1 MRLWSR
7 LAFALAALSALPGG
21 ATAATKTHGM
31 MLDSVATVVAADL
44 LREAPASMARGVVLT
59 LPVRGDTLGVLAQR
73 LVERLRAQG
82 VPVRLAGRGV
92 ATDSANA
99 DGSGASARPL
109 EMGIRVD
116 GSGVSYLRR
125 IRSFPFGVKGY
136 ERLAALR
143 ASVTLVDPG
152 TGEVAWARSA
162 SGSAVDF
169 VRKRDVG
176 AATAGSGGIN
186 PAIPA
191 GGGFRLLEPL
201 IVLGVVSGLIV
212 LFYSNRT

>member
-1 MRLWSR
+1 MRLWR
-7 LAFALAALSALPGG
+7 GVVVALAALSAMPGG
-21 ATAATKTHGM
+21 AMAVTKTHGM
-31 MLDSVATVVAADL
+31 MLDSVATFVAADL
-44 LREAPASMARGVVLT
+44 LREAPAAAGRGVMLT

-82 VPVRLAGRGV
+82 VPVRLAGRGAAAV
-92 ATDSANA
+92 DSA
-99 DGSGASARPL
+99 DSGSAAPIRPL

-143 ASVTLVDPG
+143 ASVTLVDPT
-152 TGEVAWARSA
+152 TGEVTWARSA
-162 SGSAVDF
+162 SGSAVD
-169 VRKRDVG
+169 VVPKRDLLAVG
-176 AATAGSGGIN
+176 AGSGGIN
-186 PAIPA
+186 PPLPQ

-201 IVLGVVSGLIV
+201 IVLGVVSGLVV

>member
-1 MRLWSR
+1 
-7 LAFALAALSALPGG
+7 LPGG
-21 ATAATKTHGM
+21 AKAVTKTHGM

-44 LREAPASMARGVVLT
+44 LRDVPSTSGRGVSLT

-82 VPVRLAGRGV
+82 VPVHLAGRGV
-92 ATDSANA
+92 KSDSAA
-99 DGSGASARPL
+99 SGSEVARPY

-143 ASVTLVDPG
+143 ASLTMVDPM
-152 TGEVAWARSA
+152 TGEVTWAKSS
-162 SGSAVDF
+162 SGSAVDV
-169 VRKRDVG
+169 VRKRDLT
-176 AATAGSGGIN
+176 AAAAGSGGIN
-186 PAIPA
+186 PAVPP

>member
-1 MRLWSR
+1 MRLWSGI
-7 LAFALAALSALPGG
+7 AVALAALAAMPGG
-21 ATAATKTHGM
+21 AEAVTKTHGM
-31 MLDSVATVVAADL
+31 MLDSVATSVVADL
-44 LREAPASMARGVVLT
+44 LREAPAATGRGVVLT

-82 VPVRLAGRGV
+82 VPVHLAGRG
-92 ATDSANA
+92 APDDSA
-99 DGSGASARPL
+99 SAAAVRPL

-136 ERLAALR
+136 ERMAALR
-143 ASVTLVDPG
+143 ASVTLVDPT
-152 TGEVAWARSA
+152 TGEVTWAKSA
-162 SGSAVDF
+162 SGRAVD
-169 VRKRDVG
+169 VVPKRDLLLAG
-176 AATAGSGGIN
+176 AGSGGIN
-186 PAIPA
+186 PPLPA

-201 IVLGVVSGLIV
+201 IVLGVVSGLVV

>member
-1 MRLWSR
+1 MRFLGR
-7 LAFALAALSALPGG
+7 LVLALAALSAWPGG
-21 ATAATKTHGM
+21 AGAVTKTHGM

-44 LREAPASMARGVVLT
+44 LHDVPSTSGRGVSLT

-82 VPVRLAGRGV
+82 VPVHLAGRGV
-92 ATDSANA
+92 KGDSASS
-99 DGSGASARPL
+99 GSDAARPY

-143 ASVTLVDPG
+143 ASLTMVDPT
-152 TGEVAWARSA
+152 TGEVTWAKSA
-162 SGSAVDF
+162 SGSAVDV
-169 VRKRDVG
+169 VRKRDLT
-176 AATAGSGGIN
+176 AAAAGSGGIN
-186 PAIPA
+186 PPVPP

>member
-1 MRLWSR
+1 MRLWCR
-7 LAFALAALSALPGG
+7 LALGLAALSAVPSSTK
-21 ATAATKTHGM
+21 AVTKTHGM
-31 MLDSVATVVAADL
+31 MLDSVATMVAADL
-44 LREAPASMARGVVLT
+44 LRDVPSTSGRGVMVT

-82 VPVRLAGRGV
+82 VPVHVAGRGV
-92 ATDSANA
+92 VKPDS
-99 DGSGASARPL
+99 GESGIVVPDRPY

-143 ASVTLVDPG
+143 ASLTMIDPK
-152 TGEVAWARSA
+152 TGEVVWARSS
-162 SGSAVDF
+162 SGSAVDV
-169 VRKRDVG
+169 VRKRDL
-176 AATAGSGGIN
+176 AAAVAGSGGIN
-186 PAIPA
+186 PPVPP

>member
-7 LAFALAALSALPGG
+7 LALALAALSMAPSG
-21 ATAATKTHGM
+21 ATAVTKTHGM
-31 MLDSVATVVAADL
+31 MLDSVATIVAADL
-44 LREAPASMARGVVLT
+44 LREAPATTGRGVMLT

-73 LVERLRAQG
+73 LIERLRAQG
-82 VPVRLAGRGV
+82 VPVHLSGRARV
-92 ATDSANA
+92 DSAGFVS
-99 DGSGASARPL
+99 DVASDRPY

-143 ASVTLVDPG
+143 ASITLVDPA
-152 TGEVAWARSA
+152 TGEVTWAKSA
-162 SGSAVDF
+162 SGSAVDL
-169 VRKRDVG
+169 VKKRDLM
-176 AATAGSGGIN
+176 AAVAGSGGIN
-186 PAIPA
+186 PPLPQ
-191 GGGFRLLEPL
+191 GSGFRLLEPL

>member
-1 MRLWSR
+1 MRLWCR
-7 LAFALAALSALPGG
+7 LALALAALSALPSSTK
-21 ATAATKTHGM
+21 AVTKTHGM
-31 MLDSVATVVAADL
+31 MLDSVATMVAADL
-44 LREAPASMARGVVLT
+44 LRDVPSTSGRGVLVT

-82 VPVRLAGRGV
+82 VPVHVAGRGGV
-92 ATDSANA
+92 TPDSSM
-99 DGSGASARPL
+99 GSAVRERPY

-143 ASVTLVDPG
+143 ASLTMIDPK
-152 TGEVAWARSA
+152 TGEVTWARSS

-169 VRKRDVG
+169 VRKRDLSF
-176 AATAGSGGIN
+176 AAAGSGGIN
-186 PAIPA
+186 PPVPP

>member
-1 MRLWSR
+1 MRLWYR
-7 LAFALAALSALPGG
+7 LALALAALAALPGG
-21 ATAATKTHGM
+21 ANAVTKTHGM

-44 LREAPASMARGVVLT
+44 LREAPASAGRGVVLT

-82 VPVRLAGRGV
+82 VPVHLAGRGV
-92 ATDSANA
+92 PADS
-99 DGSGASARPL
+99 SSASASAKPL
-109 EMGIRVD
+109 EMGVRVD

-143 ASVTLVDPG
+143 ASVTLVDPA
-152 TGEVAWARSA
+152 TGEVAWAHSA
-162 SGSAVDF
+162 SGSATDF
-169 VRKRDVG
+169 VRKRDVT
-176 AATAGSGGIN
+176 AAMAGSGGIN
-186 PAIPA
+186 PALPA
-191 GGGFRLLEPL
+191 GSGFRLLEPL
-201 IVLGVVSGLIV
+201 IVLGVVSGLVV

>member
-1 MRLWSR
+1 MRHWCR
-7 LAFALAALSALPGG
+7 LALALAALSALPSSTK
-21 ATAATKTHGM
+21 AVTKTHGM
-31 MLDSVATVVAADL
+31 MLDSVATMVAADL
-44 LREAPASMARGVVLT
+44 LRDVPSTSGRGVLVT

-82 VPVRLAGRGV
+82 VPVHVAGRGV
-92 ATDSANA
+92 AAPDSAEE
-99 DGSGASARPL
+99 SAVRERPY

-143 ASVTLVDPG
+143 ASLTMIDPK
-152 TGEVAWARSA
+152 TGEVTWARSS

-169 VRKRDVG
+169 VRKRDV
-176 AATAGSGGIN
+176 TSVVAGSGGIN
-186 PAIPA
+186 PPIPP

>member
-1 MRLWSR
+1 MRLWYR
-7 LAFALAALSALPGG
+7 LALALAALSAVTGG
-21 ATAATKTHGM
+21 AKAVTKTHGM

-44 LREAPASMARGVVLT
+44 LRDVPSTSGRGVVVT

-82 VPVRLAGRGV
+82 VPVHVAGRGI
-92 ATDSANA
+92 AADSASLGGEA
-99 DGSGASARPL
+99 PPERPY

-143 ASVTLVDPG
+143 ASLTMIDPK
-152 TGEVAWARSA
+152 TGVVVWARSS
-162 SGSAVDF
+162 SGSAVDI
-169 VRKRDVG
+169 VRRRDLMV
-176 AATAGSGGIN
+176 ASAGSGGIN
-186 PAIPA
+186 PPIPP

-201 IVLGVVSGLIV
+201 IVLGVVSGLVV

>member
-1 MRLWSR
+1 MRLLGR
-7 LAFALAALSALPGG
+7 LVLALAALSALPGG
-21 ATAATKTHGM
+21 AGAVTKTHGM

-44 LREAPASMARGVVLT
+44 LRDVPSTSGRGVSLT

-82 VPVRLAGRGV
+82 VPVHLAGRG
-92 ATDSANA
+92 AKSDSAA
-99 DGSGASARPL
+99 SGSEMARPY

-143 ASVTLVDPG
+143 ASLTMVDPM
-152 TGEVAWARSA
+152 TGEVTWAKSS
-162 SGSAVDF
+162 SGSAVDV
-169 VRKRDVG
+169 VRKRDLT
-176 AATAGSGGIN
+176 AAAAGSGGIN
-186 PAIPA
+186 PAVPP

>member
-1 MRLWSR
+1 MRHWCR
-7 LAFALAALSALPGG
+7 LALALAALSALPSSTK
-21 ATAATKTHGM
+21 AVTKTHGM
-31 MLDSVATVVAADL
+31 MLDSVATMVAADL
-44 LREAPASMARGVVLT
+44 LRDAPSTSGRGVLVT

-82 VPVRLAGRGV
+82 VPVHVAGRGV
-92 ATDSANA
+92 AAPDSAE
-99 DGSGASARPL
+99 GSAVRERPY

-136 ERLAALR
+136 ERVAALR
-143 ASVTLVDPG
+143 ASLTMIDPK
-152 TGEVAWARSA
+152 TGEVTWARSS

-169 VRKRDVG
+169 VRKRDLTSVV
-176 AATAGSGGIN
+176 AGSGGIN
-186 PAIPA
+186 PPVPP